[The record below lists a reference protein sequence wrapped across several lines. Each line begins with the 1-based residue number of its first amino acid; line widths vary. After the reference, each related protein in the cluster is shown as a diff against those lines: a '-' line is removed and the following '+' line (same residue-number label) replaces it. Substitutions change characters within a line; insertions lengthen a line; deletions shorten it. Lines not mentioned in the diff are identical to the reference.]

1 MLCQPH
7 VTPGQEIGTA
17 TPGRLPAKE
26 NLQSPTKRRAMT
38 VAATNPRLLTATQ
51 LQAGTRFSAVRSRVL
66 SDHGARCRELE
77 GKARR
82 KGGGASVQVAKR
94 HCADPR
100 GGACAAAA
108 VEKAEM
114 GANGY
119 DADGATDGSH
129 TRVNTRR
136 VLLDF
141 VLYTV
146 LLQPERTIAELDA
159 GDGKA
164 LGYVSAFLEDA
175 DASVAQAAQ
184 LVLHAI
190 AQLRANPWSDLL
202 AR

>member
-1 MLCQPH
+1 
-7 VTPGQEIGTA
+7 
-17 TPGRLPAKE
+17 
-26 NLQSPTKRRAMT
+26 MT
-38 VAATNPRLLTATQ
+38 VAATKPLLLSATQ

-66 SDHGARCRELE
+66 SDYGARCRELE
-77 GKARR
+77 GKAR
-82 KGGGASVQVAKR
+82 GANVRVAKR

-100 GGACAAAA
+100 GGACA
-108 VEKAEM
+108 EQAEM

-119 DADGATDGSH
+119 DANGATD
-129 TRVNTRR
+129 TRR

-141 VLYTV
+141 LLYTV

-190 AQLRANPWSDLL
+190 AQLRANPWSALL
-202 AR
+202 SN